1 MAETFGVGVKS
12 VEIPGKMQ
20 LRTGA
25 ALCLGPGGGVVSG
38 WSSVFS
44 FQCSVFSFQ
53 CSVVSGQF
61 SVHAKFPLGRAR
73 LLPSRGWQP
82 SGVVVVFGWNCFTTE
97 GHGIHGKTTGQR
109 ASR

>member
-44 FQCSVFSFQ
+44 FQFSVVSGQ
-53 CSVVSGQF
+53 WSVVSGQWSVVSGQWSVVSGQF
-61 SVHAKFPLGRAR
+61 SVFSAR
-73 LLPSRGWQP
+73 EVPPW
-82 SGVVVVFGWNCFTTE
+82 E
-97 GHGIHGKTTGQR
+97 GE
-109 ASR
+109 APAEP

>member
-25 ALCLGPGGGVVSG
+25 ALCLGPGGGVVNG

-44 FQCSVFSFQ
+44 FQCSVFSGQ
-53 CSVVSGQF
+53 WSVVSFQCMR
-61 SVHAKFPLGRAR
+61 SFPLGGRGSCRAVGGNR
-73 LLPSRGWQP
+73 GVLLWCVGGFISPRKD
-82 SGVVVVFGWNCFTTE
+82 TE
-97 GHGIHGKTTGQR
+97 YTEK
-109 ASR
+109 

>member
-25 ALCLGPGGGVVSG
+25 ALCLGPGGGVVNG

-44 FQCSVFSFQ
+44 FQFSVF
-53 CSVVSGQF
+53 SGQF
-61 SVHAKFPLGRAR
+61 SVFSEREVSP
-73 LLPSRGWQP
+73 W
-82 SGVVVVFGWNCFTTE
+82 E
-97 GHGIHGKTTGQR
+97 GE
-109 ASR
+109 APAEP

>member
-25 ALCLGPGGGVVSG
+25 ALCLGAGGGVVSG

-44 FQCSVFSFQ
+44 FQFSVFSERE
-53 CSVVSGQF
+53 V
-61 SVHAKFPLGRAR
+61 PLGRAR
-73 LLPSRGWQP
+73 LLPSREWQP
-82 SGVVVVFGWNCFTTE
+82 WGVVVVCGRICFTTE
-97 GHGIHGKTTGQR
+97 GHGIHGKTPGQR
-109 ASR
+109 ATR

>member
-25 ALCLGPGGGVVSG
+25 ALCLGPGGGVVNG

-44 FQCSVFSFQ
+44 FQCSVVSF
-53 CSVVSGQF
+53 QF
-61 SVHAKFPLGRAR
+61 SVNAKFPLGRAR
-73 LLPSRGWQP
+73 LLPSREWQP

-97 GHGIHGKTTGQR
+97 RHGIYGKTPGQR